1 MQSITAMRIT
11 VGSLAALLT
20 GAIAYG
26 IHAGDEAQALRAQL
40 QPAIASGERAVVP
53 QAERDD
59 DGWSAEGWEGEEGWR
74 DRADGGGI
82 AGEAWRLVLPDGGGD
97 GVQPAPSRTPESR
110 AS

>member
-40 QPAIASGERAVVP
+40 EPVTASGERAAVP
-53 QAERDD
+53 AAERGDD
-59 DGWSAEGWEGEEGWR
+59 EWSAEGWEGEEGWR
-74 DRADGGGI
+74 DRADDGGL
-82 AGEAWRLVLPDGGGD
+82 AGDAWRLVLPDGGGD
-97 GVQPAPSRTPESR
+97 GVQPAPSQAPESR